1 MFIGFGSPLAC
12 LSIKY
17 LLYRFKHRSPQKEI
31 NKSALIENLTT
42 LKGQLNIYCSNY
54 KREVKKLPQDRLM
67 GKRKSIP
74 LHYITVVSINNSLES
89 QNISEK
95 DMYILHFF

>member
-17 LLYRFKHRSPQKEI
+17 LLYRFKHRSPQKGI
-31 NKSALIENLTT
+31 NKSTLTENLTT
-42 LKGQLNIYCSNY
+42 LKSQLNVYCSED
-54 KREVKKLPQDRLM
+54 KREVKKIATRQIQ

-74 LHYITVVSINNSLES
+74 LHYITVASINNSLES
-89 QNISEK
+89 QNISDK
-95 DMYILHFF
+95 DMFILHFF

>member
-17 LLYRFKHRSPQKEI
+17 LLYRFKHRSPQKGI
-31 NKSALIENLTT
+31 NKSTLTENLTT
-42 LKGQLNIYCSNY
+42 LKSQLNVYCSED
-54 KREVKKLPQDRLM
+54 KREVKKLPQDRFK

-74 LHYITVVSINNSLES
+74 LHYITVASINNSLES
-89 QNISEK
+89 QNISDK
-95 DMYILHFF
+95 DMFILHFF